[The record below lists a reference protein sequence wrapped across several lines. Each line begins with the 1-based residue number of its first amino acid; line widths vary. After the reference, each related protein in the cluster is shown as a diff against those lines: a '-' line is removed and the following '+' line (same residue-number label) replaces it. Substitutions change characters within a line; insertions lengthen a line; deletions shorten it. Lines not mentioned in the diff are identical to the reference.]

1 MRVAYRWALA
11 RSVLRL
17 EVADA
22 LVTFLAAYMLVHY
35 GLFPSGFWQVNQ
47 VRGDVSGRPPEVQAA
62 CCTVSPQIRS
72 AFVKLLRLA
81 EVGMVVRVC
90 W

>member
-35 GLFPSGFWQVNQ
+35 GLFPSV
-47 VRGDVSGRPPEVQAA
+47 
-62 CCTVSPQIRS
+62 
-72 AFVKLLRLA
+72 
-81 EVGMVVRVC
+81 
-90 W
+90 